1 MKLSEITFSPPA
13 CSRILSPIEG
23 VLLGS
28 EGILF
33 FNNHQG
39 LWLYIKQK
47 RIVSANSFRSNF
59 PCYTQSCW
67 WLWCHQTYP
76 QVAYSFMHELLCSWI
91 SQLLRYAVWML
102 SVEDVSNPALHP
114 ARPIHLH
121 NFFRDGEIRRR
132 HPFLLLR
139 RKRTCCVRAGSL
151 DGGHTARKEY
161 QNTRTCGC
169 SWYQSKSLSNG

>member
-1 MKLSEITFSPPA
+1 MFLFLKPVYREMVDKLQTFRAVGVWPPTSSA
-13 CSRILSPIEG
+13 LSAAQQEFRIHLCIYGGRKMLVILQTCCCSVLS
-23 VLLGS
+23 
-28 EGILF
+28 
-33 FNNHQG
+33 
-39 LWLYIKQK
+39 
-47 RIVSANSFRSNF
+47 
-59 PCYTQSCW
+59 C
-67 WLWCHQTYP
+67 
-76 QVAYSFMHELLCSWI
+76 WI